1 MTKPVRFAHA
11 ARTEVLE
18 AARWYEQQRRGL
30 RAEFLVSLDEAV
42 VRMVEIGGSLERI
55 PLGDPAFPIRR
66 IHLRRFPY
74 SLVFIELPTRIRVL
88 ALAHAARR
96 PGYWRTRID
105 RSR

>member
-1 MTKPVRFAHA
+1 MKKPVRFAHA

-42 VRMVEIGGSLERI
+42 GRMVAVGGSLERI

-74 SLVFIELPTRIRVL
+74 SLVYIELPTRLRVL
-88 ALAHAARR
+88 AVAHARRR
-96 PGYWRTRID
+96 PGYWRTRLEND
-105 RSR
+105 R